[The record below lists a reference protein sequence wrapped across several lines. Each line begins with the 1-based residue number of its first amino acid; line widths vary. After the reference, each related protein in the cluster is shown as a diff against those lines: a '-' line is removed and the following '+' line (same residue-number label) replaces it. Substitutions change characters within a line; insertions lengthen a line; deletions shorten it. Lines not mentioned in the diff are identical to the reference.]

1 MYETMS
7 FFASAALGD
16 IACVLLLTFIIE
28 MRHLTVGPLES
39 SQYNKR
45 RKRNEIW
52 QITRA
57 HHLRFLIH
65 HNITISM
72 NVKAVLH
79 AFSLGSQK
87 LRLWSDQKNKTKQ
100 SKRKK
105 KKILLVLSLHLFR
118 GRWGQGWINGGGF
131 CSGAYCFVAHCEL
144 IQ

>member
-57 HHLRFLIH
+57 HHLHFLIH
-65 HNITISM
+65 HNMTISM

-79 AFSLGSQK
+79 VFSLGSQK
-87 LRLWSDQKNKTKQ
+87 LRS
-100 SKRKK
+100 
-105 KKILLVLSLHLFR
+105 
-118 GRWGQGWINGGGF
+118 
-131 CSGAYCFVAHCEL
+131 
-144 IQ
+144 